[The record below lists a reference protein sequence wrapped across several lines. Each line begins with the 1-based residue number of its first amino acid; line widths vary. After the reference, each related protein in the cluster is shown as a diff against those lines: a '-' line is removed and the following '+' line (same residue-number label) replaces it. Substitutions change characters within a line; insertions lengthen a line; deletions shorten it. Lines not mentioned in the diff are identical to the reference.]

1 MYTIQTPN
9 PFYNGKTHGVSFEKG
24 IGTTEDE
31 NVKNILVNDFGYKLL
46 EETKTKK
53 KANKE

>member
-24 IGTTEDE
+24 IGTTKDE

-46 EETKTKK
+46 EETKIKK